1 MNSSIIKIE
10 DLIESK
16 SLESNSLIFGQLSN
30 LNDSFNNNSENIVD
44 CSISDLSSIDNYKN
58 KFFQLQKKYN
68 ILINQF
74 EELKNFFLEIS
85 NILIPINSNKVLLS
99 IKERINKVKEK
110 ILKNNKFMNN
120 LNFNDKTSNVK
131 KSSDNKLKSNYI
143 RIFFVSADKK
153 IHYSILCKET
163 DKFEK
168 IENILYEKYPQ
179 NKNKAMKFISNGNII
194 KSNKNL
200 KENKIKDSD
209 IITVYNYKEI

>member
-85 NILIPINSNKVLLS
+85 NILIPINSNKILLS